1 MPAVAQTL
9 PHASDLDA
17 THSRLLEAA
26 GVVFAEK
33 GFAGAT
39 VREICLRAGANVA
52 AVNYHFRDKQGLYIE
67 VLRRSML
74 LAAEEDRADIL
85 SGLPAEAALGRLVSG
100 MLRRMNSSPEQGA
113 WHVRIMAHELA
124 QPTAA
129 LDRVVQEVIRPRYE
143 ALRQIISRI
152 IQLPSE
158 HPVTRMCAHS
168 VIGQVVHYA
177 HARPVIDR
185 LWPELNFDADQ
196 IAGHIATFSLAG
208 LRAVSAQSQPQE

>member
-1 MPAVAQTL
+1 M
-9 PHASDLDA
+9 
-17 THSRLLEAA
+17 
-26 GVVFAEK
+26 FAEK

-39 VREICLRAGANVA
+39 VREICLRAGANIA

-67 VLRRSML
+67 VLRRSMA

-85 SGLPAEAALGRLVSG
+85 SSVPPNEALRLLVSG
-100 MLRRMNSSPEQGA
+100 MLRRMNSSGEQGA

-158 HPVTRMCAHS
+158 HPTTRMCAHS

-185 LWPELNFDADQ
+185 LWPELNFDPDQ
-196 IAGHIATFSLAG
+196 IAEHIATFSLAG
-208 LRAVSAQSQPQE
+208 LRAVSTPVQPETQPQE